1 MIDFV
6 IATSVSWAS
15 TSRALCLVPPQS
27 YPKTCHKSRPAEPTA
42 CVCGAYTYILIGTI
56 APTAHRTI
64 PLTKPHTAT
73 RLWPRVLAYATNT
86 PRPTPTRHV
95 NNDTEQR
102 HRLLP
107 GRQCKHASHCAGRTA
122 TRTHRRC
129 LSLSSLHHQ
138 PPPPPCWQRRRLR
151 LFCQRLR
158 KGRQRSVERRRR
170 SASLTS
176 VRRALSCGPRR
187 PLGRWPLRCGRP
199 ALHRPPLHRPAVR
212 QPRRSSGSGR
222 RGVTR
227 HLLGLPQCARAWV
240 GALVHWSM
248 ECGGAGKWQNTSLGR
263 ALWARTR
270 APSPRPFHPRSGAP
284 PDRAAAAQG
293 RFCHTPSVRR
303 WPGASP
309 QRGGRWVARSTAAAW
324 RNHHVAIGGSC
335 TAREQRWNGLIRP
348 PRP

>member
-158 KGRQRSVERRRR
+158 KGMQRSVERRRR

-176 VRRALSCGPRR
+176 LRRALSCRASPH
-187 PLGRWPLRCGRP
+187 PAAPQSCGRP
-199 ALHRPPLHRPAVR
+199 ALH
-212 QPRRSSGSGR
+212 
-222 RGVTR
+222 
-227 HLLGLPQCARAWV
+227 
-240 GALVHWSM
+240 
-248 ECGGAGKWQNTSLGR
+248 
-263 ALWARTR
+263 
-270 APSPRPFHPRSGAP
+270 
-284 PDRAAAAQG
+284 
-293 RFCHTPSVRR
+293 
-303 WPGASP
+303 
-309 QRGGRWVARSTAAAW
+309 
-324 RNHHVAIGGSC
+324 
-335 TAREQRWNGLIRP
+335 
-348 PRP
+348 